1 MSISEKIHD
10 ARFRLREM
18 RSTARLMAFCAAAL
32 LPACGSGGDDA
43 SIPAPQPDFLL
54 ENHNPTPAP
63 PPPAP
68 LVSPRDYLGNVSAYY
83 FGHAT

>member
-1 MSISEKIHD
+1 
-10 ARFRLREM
+10 
-18 RSTARLMAFCAAAL
+18 MAFCAAAL
-32 LPACGSGGDDA
+32 LPACGSGGSDA

-63 PPPAP
+63 TGPF
-68 LVSPRDYLGNVSAYY
+68 VSPRDYLGNVSAYY